1 MGPEPEIVTLP
12 GVLVNV
18 QVPVAGSPLKFT
30 LPVEIAHVGWV
41 MAPTTGALGA
51 EGCGL
56 ITASADANDEH
67 PAELVTIKV

>member
-18 QVPVAGSPLKFT
+18 QVPVAGNPLKAT

-41 MAPTTGALGA
+41 MVPTTGALGA
-51 EGCGL
+51 DGCGV
-56 ITASADANDEH
+56 ITTSAEANDVQ